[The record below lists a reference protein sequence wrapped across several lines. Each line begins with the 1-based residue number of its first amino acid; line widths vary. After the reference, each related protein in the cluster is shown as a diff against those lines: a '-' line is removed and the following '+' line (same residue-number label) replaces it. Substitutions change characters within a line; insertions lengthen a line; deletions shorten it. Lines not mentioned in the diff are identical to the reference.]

1 MVTLTVISVGP
12 LKDKFFVDAA
22 AEYEKRLS
30 SYCRVEN
37 VVIKE
42 EKIQNEDNAAEIAAA
57 LDTEGDAILA
67 RIPRGAHTF
76 ALCVEGREHSSPA
89 LAERIGAACDECGKL
104 CFVIGSSHGLSD
116 KVKRACAER
125 ISLSQLT
132 LPHRLAK
139 IVLLEAIYR
148 SFTIRAGKKYH
159 K

>member
-1 MVTLTVISVGP
+1 VVSLTVISVGP

-30 SYCRVEN
+30 SFCRVEN

-42 EKIQNEDNAAEIAAA
+42 EKIQNEDNPAEIAEA
-57 LDTEGDAILA
+57 LETEGRAILA
-67 RIPRGAHTF
+67 RIPKGAHAF
-76 ALCVEGREHSSPA
+76 ALCVEGREYDSPA
-89 LAERIGAACDECGKL
+89 LAERIGTACDSAGKI
-104 CFVIGSSHGLSD
+104 CFVIGSSHGLADS
-116 KVKRACAER
+116 VKRACDER
-125 ISLSQLT
+125 ISLSRLT

-148 SFTIRAGKKYH
+148 SFAIRAGKRYH

>member
-30 SYCRVEN
+30 SFCRVEN
-37 VVIKE
+37 IVVKE
-42 EKIQNEDNAAEIAAA
+42 EKIQNEDNPAEIAEA
-57 LDTEGDAILA
+57 LETEGRVILE
-67 RIPRGAHTF
+67 RMPKGAVSF
-76 ALCVEGREHSSPA
+76 ALCVEGKEHDSIG
-89 LAERIGAACDECGKL
+89 LAERIGAACDSTGKL

-116 KVKRACAER
+116 KVKRACDER
-125 ISLSQLT
+125 ISLSRLT

-148 SFTIRAGKKYH
+148 SFSIRAGKRYH